1 MNNVSA
7 SVRIYNE
14 PVIINDL
21 YNDKD
26 NTHAVVVGDCLDLF
40 FENKKSIIEFAEELI
55 NKTKEMK

>member
-14 PVIINDL
+14 PIIVNDL

-26 NTHAVVVGDCLDLF
+26 NTQVVVIGNYLDLF
-40 FENKKSIIEFAEELI
+40 FTDKKSIIEFAEELI
-55 NKTKEMK
+55 NKVKEEK